1 MTYSRDLSTNFNYT
15 FISEIEAYLN
25 TMQINDARISNI
37 ENMTFNKP
45 VPKYLEEVIGVV
57 VGDKRVEFLDLLFGE
72 TAGKHVH
79 HGWFLLDDVRRVE
92 VVMQPDGLLPVVCVV
107 QSAGGKE
114 VRFAGGEEVMF
125 LGG

>member
-1 MTYSRDLSTNFNYT
+1 MTYSRDLSANFNYT

-25 TMQINDARISNI
+25 PMQINDARISNI
-37 ENMTFNKP
+37 ENLTFNKP
-45 VPKYLEEVIGVV
+45 VPKYLEEVIGEV

-72 TAGKHVH
+72 AAGKHVH
-79 HGWFLLDDVRRVE
+79 HGRFLLEDVRRVE
-92 VVMQPDGLLPVVCVV
+92 VVTQPDGLLPVVGVV
-107 QSAGGKE
+107 QSAGSKE